1 MTKVPSTHRK
11 EKEELVLVKMPILPK
26 AIYRFNSVPTKIPV
40 AFFTEIGTRFLK
52 FVWSQKGSQ
61 IVKAI
66 LRRKNK
72 VEDITPTD
80 FKLYYKATV
89 IKTVWV
95 WHKKIDTQ
103 TYGGELRAQ
112 K

>member
-1 MTKVPSTHRK
+1 
-11 EKEELVLVKMPILPK
+11 MPILPK
-26 AIYRFNSVPTKIPV
+26 AIYRFNSVLTKIPV

-52 FVWSQKGSQ
+52 SVWSQKGSQ
-61 IVKAI
+61 IVKAT

-80 FKLYYKATV
+80 FKLYYKAIV

-95 WHKKIDTQ
+95 WHKNRHTDLWRRTKSPEINPSIHS
-103 TYGGELRAQ
+103 
-112 K
+112 